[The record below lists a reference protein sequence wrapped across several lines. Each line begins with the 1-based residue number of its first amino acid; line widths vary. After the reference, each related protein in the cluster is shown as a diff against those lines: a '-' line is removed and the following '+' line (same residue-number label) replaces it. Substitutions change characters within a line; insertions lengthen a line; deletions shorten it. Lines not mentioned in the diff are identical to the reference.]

1 MDTMYMQL
9 LLEYNDM
16 RNFLSS
22 SEISG
27 FCTEVDDNYYCM
39 GYYAVCRGNP
49 IVKGQES
56 CP

>member
-1 MDTMYMQL
+1 MYMQL